1 MLDKKKICFWSILL
15 IILIVLTVVFSA
27 RTVHKY
33 EVWNDHEDYLKSNDN
48 YVTDWMHINLI
59 SKRSGIPKES
69 IYDIIGIEESFTNS
83 RKPLNELCKGNNLNC
98 TKVVQELN
106 TLVES
111 GKPNTNQGKRP

>member
-33 EVWNDHEDYLKSNDN
+33 EVWNEHEDYLKSNN
-48 YVTDWMHINLI
+48 SHVMDWMHINLI
-59 SKRSGIPKES
+59 SKRSEMPKES
-69 IYDIIGIEESFTNS
+69 IYAVIGIEESFKNS
-83 RKPLNELCKGNNLNC
+83 RKPLSELCEENNLNC
-98 TKVVQELN
+98 TKVVRELN

-111 GKPNTNQGKRP
+111 GKPILNTETT